1 MLRTKITPLV
11 LLFLCSCASIV
22 SPTGGPKDTTPP
34 VCTKQIPAANTT
46 RFNEKKIAFVFDEF
60 VVLNDVTNQFI
71 MSPPMEKNPEIKVVG
86 KRIEIEFKEALLPNT
101 TYTLNFGNSIADY
114 NESNPLQGLT
124 YTFSTGDYIDS
135 LKLNGSVKDAF
146 TLLPDKNIAVAL
158 YQTKDDSTIFK
169 TKPSYLVRPDST
181 GNFKF
186 NYLRPAEYELIAF
199 EDINKNLKIETNE
212 KVGFYSTKINLAYN
226 QQDSSSTAYNLMISP
241 QPSNLKPQV
250 ITAKEKSKGKYEVIV
265 SGSNCKLFVEEP
277 GANKKATFIQQV
289 SGKLCDTLMLYTD
302 INFIDSVI
310 LPVTIDTVVE
320 NTTITCRSK
329 QYDKFKLTSQE
340 NILNYDFSKPLS
352 VGFTNPV
359 TEIRKQLVHLKED
372 STEVTDF
379 TLTNDSINPL
389 LFHVNKQ
396 WKDDNN
402 YTLIFSKGAI
412 KDLFGQEC
420 DSTIIQLKTAPSTA
434 FGNLT
439 INVDNK
445 PNTNLIVQLLD
456 NQNTI
461 VKEQTIDK
469 SQDITYQ
476 NLFPGQYFIK
486 VIEDANKNGRW
497 DGANYPKKQQAER
510 VFITPQSIEVRA
522 NWDLTDIKIV
532 TGF

>member
-34 VCTKQIPAANTT
+34 VCTKQIPAANTI
-46 RFNEKKIAFVFDEF
+46 RFKEEKIVFVFDEF

-86 KRIEIEFKEALLPNT
+86 KRIEIEFKEALLTNT
-101 TYTLNFGNSIADY
+101 TYTLNFGNSIADN

-135 LKLNGSVKDAF
+135 LKLNGTVKDAF

-158 YQTKDDSTIFK
+158 YETKDDSTIFK
-169 TKPSYLVRPDST
+169 TKPSYLVRPDSS
-181 GNFKF
+181 GSFKF

-199 EDINKNLKIETNE
+199 EDINRNLKIETNE
-212 KVGFYSTKINLAYN
+212 KVGFYSTELKLAYH
-226 QQDSSSTAYNLMISP
+226 QKDSTSTIYNLMVSP
-241 QPSNLKPQV
+241 QPNNLKPQV

-277 GANKKATFIQQV
+277 GSNKKATFIQQV

-302 INFIDSVI
+302 INFTDSVV
-310 LPVTIDTVVE
+310 LSVGIDTVIE

-329 QYDKFKLTSQE
+329 QYDNFKLTSQE
-340 NILNYDFSKPLS
+340 NIVNYDFSKPLPIA
-352 VGFTNPV
+352 FTNPV

-372 STEVTDF
+372 STEITDF

-396 WKDDNN
+396 WKDDKN

-445 PNTNLIVQLLD
+445 ANTSLIVQLLD
-456 NQNTI
+456 NQNI
-461 VKEQTIDK
+461 VVKEKTITET
-469 SQDITYQ
+469 QAIAYA
-476 NLFPGQYFIK
+476 NLLPGHYFIK
-486 VIEDANKNGRW
+486 VIEDINKNGRW
-497 DGANYPKKQQAER
+497 DGANYAKKQQAER
-510 VFITPQSIEVRA
+510 VFITPQSTEVRA
-522 NWDLTDIKIV
+522 NWDLTDIQIV